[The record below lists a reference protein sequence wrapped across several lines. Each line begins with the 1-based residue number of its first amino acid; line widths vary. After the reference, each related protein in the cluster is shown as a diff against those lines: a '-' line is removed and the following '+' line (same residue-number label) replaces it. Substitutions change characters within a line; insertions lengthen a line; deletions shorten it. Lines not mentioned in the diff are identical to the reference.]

1 MKNNPVFTISNL
13 APYSVTITVLIKS
26 DNYSY
31 FVYNI
36 TTEQMI
42 AFCRALR
49 NKDIDANILDDVHF
63 FLNENLTEK
72 LIVRRNDFLVKSNN
86 NYAIVNYI
94 NEFVL
99 D

>member
-1 MKNNPVFTISNL
+1 MKNNPVFTICNL
-13 APYSVTITVLIKS
+13 TPYSVTITVLVKS

-49 NKDIDANILDDVHF
+49 NKDIDAKILDDVHF
-63 FLNENLTEK
+63 FLNANLTEK
-72 LIVRRNDFLVKSNN
+72 LIVRKNDFLVRSNN

-94 NEFVL
+94 NEFII